1 METNEA
7 AAKAAPQ
14 AKPEKLQESL
24 AAMQKLTDPKERKAF
39 YEKHPELRA
48 VFSEGNFH
56 AA

>member
-7 AAKAAPQ
+7 ATKAAPQ

-24 AAMQKLTDPKERKAF
+24 AAMQKLVDPKERKAF